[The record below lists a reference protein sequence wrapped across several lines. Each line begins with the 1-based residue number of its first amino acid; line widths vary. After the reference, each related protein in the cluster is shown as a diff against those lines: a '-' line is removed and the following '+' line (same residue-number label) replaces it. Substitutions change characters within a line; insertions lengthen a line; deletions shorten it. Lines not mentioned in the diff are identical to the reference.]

1 MKLKAVKIICASLIA
16 SILSTGIIALPV
28 QNAFAEDSIQ
38 IESNTEVF
46 SDVAVTYENAVVQST
61 INKKGTW
68 IKENNGRWWYKHS
81 DGSYT
86 KYDWEYID
94 GNWYFFDKNGWMWTE
109 WLQWDGNWY
118 YLNPSGVMHTGW
130 LKDDGKYYYFNS
142 RGVMATGWAKI
153 NGADY
158 YFDSDGA
165 MCIGWIKVNN
175 KWYYMNTDGSMRV
188 GWIKLNGNW
197 YYLNTDGSMRTG
209 WIKLENKWY
218 YFNSSGVMLRGW
230 QTIDGNRYYFASDGH
245 MVTESFTEGK
255 RTFTFFSSGKL
266 NSTVMNINRIDQG
279 KTNWCWAA
287 GAAMIANYENNTN
300 LTMENVVVAVRGTT
314 VGNNTGAPDDEILAT
329 MQTLLP
335 NRGVQRMYNFKYDTF
350 EWYINKNHPV
360 LICVNIPIWQDRH
373 ILTCAGYRKDDDS
386 LYFVDSTNYV
396 NKQFKEYDE
405 TERHIF
411 MGLYNGYANF
421 EYIIIYP

>member
-1 MKLKAVKIICASLIA
+1 
-16 SILSTGIIALPV
+16 
-28 QNAFAEDSIQ
+28 
-38 IESNTEVF
+38 
-46 SDVAVTYENAVVQST
+46 
-61 INKKGTW
+61 
-68 IKENNGRWWYKHS
+68 
-81 DGSYT
+81 
-86 KYDWEYID
+86 
-94 GNWYFFDKNGWMWTE
+94 
-109 WLQWDGNWY
+109 
-118 YLNPSGVMHTGW
+118 
-130 LKDDGKYYYFNS
+130 
-142 RGVMATGWAKI
+142 
-153 NGADY
+153 
-158 YFDSDGA
+158 
-165 MCIGWIKVNN
+165 
-175 KWYYMNTDGSMRV
+175 
-188 GWIKLNGNW
+188 
-197 YYLNTDGSMRTG
+197 
-209 WIKLENKWY
+209 
-218 YFNSSGVMLRGW
+218 
-230 QTIDGNRYYFASDGH
+230 

-335 NRGVQRMYNFKYDTF
+335 NRGVQRMDNFKYDTF